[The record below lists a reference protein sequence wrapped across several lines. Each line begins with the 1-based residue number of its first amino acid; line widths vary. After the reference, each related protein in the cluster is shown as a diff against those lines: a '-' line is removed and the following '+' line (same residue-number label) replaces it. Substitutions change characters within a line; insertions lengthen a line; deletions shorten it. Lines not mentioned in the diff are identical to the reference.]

1 MYQKTY
7 ILDEGLTPEEMS
19 RQIAIDS
26 HYQNCCACL
35 MQVYEPT
42 CNRDF
47 ILDRMRLQRDNLP
60 RANIVGMT
68 TLGPIS
74 PETEVPHDP
83 MITMLYFEESGFDT
97 YFFDCHDMDP
107 RDAGRQLCKAI
118 AETAYVRGV
127 LLLTSYAMLSPTPVI
142 EELEAA
148 HPDISVFGAQAGT
161 EILGND
167 QSMVFTSDQICD
179 KGILA
184 VVFYGENLHI
194 STDYNLGWRPIGKE
208 MTITEMGENGYV
220 ATIDNESAVDVYRKY
235 LDVEPD
241 SNFYANVCAFPLLTY
256 SGNRL
261 IARVPTRYSPDGGMQ
276 FPAMLSE
283 GSKVRLSFT
292 KPEHLLNNTLAS
304 ANKMAEF
311 APQAIMLF
319 ACVNRRVY
327 MGNERANREF
337 VYYQQICPNL
347 SFAYG
352 FGEILRTPKGGE
364 LLNSTIVAV
373 GFREGD
379 VPQDYVVK
387 MIVDA
392 EQMREHTT
400 YKLLSDRL
408 ATFLEATTNELE
420 ATIAEL
426 ESLAQHDQLT
436 GIYNRRRM
444 DEIITQR
451 LTKGRRRSDQG
462 LALLMYDIDHFKR
475 INDTFGHE
483 VGDMALIELTQCVQ
497 SVIRADDALGR
508 WGGEE
513 FLVLASNMTLEQ
525 ATDLAERIR
534 KRVAIT
540 PFTEV
545 GSMTI
550 SIGVTC
556 AREDDSV
563 ASLFARVDDALYD
576 AKNSGRNCVVAFG

>member
-7 ILDEGLTPEEMS
+7 ILDENLTPEEMN
-19 RQIAIDS
+19 RWIAADP
-26 HYQNCCACL
+26 HYQECSACL

-42 CNRDF
+42 CDRDF
-47 ILDRMRLQRDNLP
+47 ILPRMKLQRDTLP
-60 RANIVGMT
+60 KANIVGMT

-83 MITMLYFEESGFDT
+83 MIAMLYFEESGFDT
-97 YFFDCHDMDP
+97 YFYDCHDMDP
-107 RDAGRQLCKAI
+107 RTAGRQLCKAI
-118 AETAYVRGV
+118 AETEHVRGV
-127 LLLTSYAMLSPTPVI
+127 LLLTACAMLSPTPVV

-148 HPDISVFGAQAGT
+148 HPGISVFGAQAGT
-161 EILGND
+161 EVLGND

-208 MTITEMGENGYV
+208 MTVTEMNDDGYV
-220 ATIDNESAVDVYRKY
+220 VTIDNEPAISVYQTY

-241 SNFYANVCAFPLLTY
+241 SNFYANVCAFPLVTY

-261 IARVPTRYSPDGGMQ
+261 IARVPTRYSPEGGLQ
-276 FPAMLSE
+276 FPAMLSK

-292 KPEHLLNNTLAS
+292 KPEYLLSNTLAS

-327 MGNERANREF
+327 MGNERADREF
-337 VYYQQICPNL
+337 VYYRHICPSL

-373 GFREGD
+373 AFREND
-379 VPQDYVVK
+379 VPEDYTVK
-387 MIVDA
+387 TIVDV
-392 EQMREHTT
+392 EQLNERTT

-451 LTKGRRRSDQG
+451 LTKGRRRGDQG

-475 INDTFGHE
+475 INDTYGHE
-483 VGDMALIELTQCVQ
+483 VGDMALTELTQCVQ
-497 SVIRADDALGR
+497 SVVRADDAVGR

-513 FLVLASNMTLEQ
+513 FLVLVNNMTLEQ

-540 PFTEV
+540 PFTQIGE
-545 GSMTI
+545 MTI
-550 SIGVTC
+550 SVGVTS
-556 AREDDSV
+556 AREGDS
-563 ASLFARVDDALYD
+563 AATLFARVDDALYK
-576 AKNSGRNCVVAFG
+576 AKNSGRNCVVAYS

>member
-1 MYQKTY
+1 MSERIREDASCALVYNAAR
-7 ILDEGLTPEEMS
+7 GLCGGWEHHVPKDLHS
-19 RQIAIDS
+19 RQ
-26 HYQNCCACL
+26 
-35 MQVYEPT
+35 
-42 CNRDF
+42 
-47 ILDRMRLQRDNLP
+47 
-60 RANIVGMT
+60 
-68 TLGPIS
+68 
-74 PETEVPHDP
+74 
-83 MITMLYFEESGFDT
+83 
-97 YFFDCHDMDP
+97 
-107 RDAGRQLCKAI
+107 
-118 AETAYVRGV
+118 
-127 LLLTSYAMLSPTPVI
+127 
-142 EELEAA
+142 
-148 HPDISVFGAQAGT
+148 
-161 EILGND
+161 
-167 QSMVFTSDQICD
+167 
-179 KGILA
+179 
-184 VVFYGENLHI
+184 
-194 STDYNLGWRPIGKE
+194 
-208 MTITEMGENGYV
+208 
-220 ATIDNESAVDVYRKY
+220 
-235 LDVEPD
+235 EPD

-426 ESLAQHDQLT
+426 ESLAQYDQLT

-497 SVIRADDALGR
+497 SAIRADDALGR

-534 KRVAIT
+534 KRVAMT
-540 PFTEV
+540 PFTEI

-556 AREDDSV
+556 AREDDSA

>member
-1 MYQKTY
+1 MFQKTY
-7 ILDEGLTPEEMS
+7 ILDENLTPEEMN
-19 RQIAIDS
+19 RMIAADP
-26 HYQNCCACL
+26 HYKSCNACL

-42 CNRDF
+42 CDRDF
-47 ILDRMRLQRDNLP
+47 ILPRMKLQRDTLP
-60 RANIVGMT
+60 KASIVGMT

-83 MITMLYFEESGFDT
+83 MIAMLYFEESNFDT
-97 YFFDCHDMDP
+97 YFFDCHDMDS
-107 RDAGRQLCKAI
+107 REAGRQLCKAI
-118 AETAYVRGV
+118 AETEHVRGV
-127 LLLTSYAMLSPTPVI
+127 LLFTACAMLSPTPVI
-142 EELEAA
+142 EELERA

-161 EILGND
+161 EVLGND

-179 KGILA
+179 MGVLA

-208 MTITEMGENGYV
+208 MTVTEMGDDGYV
-220 ATIDNESAVDVYRKY
+220 MTIDNAPAIDVYRTY

-241 SNFYANVCAFPLLTY
+241 SNFFANVCAFPMLTS
-256 SGNRL
+256 SGSRL
-261 IARVPTRYSPDGGMQ
+261 IARVPTHFSPEGGIQ
-276 FPAMLSE
+276 FPAMLSK

-292 KPEHLLNNTLAS
+292 KPEYLLSNSLAS

-327 MGNERANREF
+327 MGNERADREF
-337 VYYQQICPNL
+337 VYYREICPEL

-379 VPQDYVVK
+379 VPAGYVVK

-392 EQMREHTT
+392 EQQNEHTT

-451 LTKGRRRSDQG
+451 LTQGRRRDDQG
-462 LALLMYDIDHFKR
+462 VALLMYDIDHFKR
-475 INDTFGHE
+475 INDTYGHE
-483 VGDMALIELTQCVQ
+483 VGDIALTELTRCVK
-497 SVIRADDALGR
+497 SVIRDDDAIGR

-513 FLVLASNMTLEQ
+513 FLVLANNTTLVQ

-540 PFTEV
+540 PFTHI
-545 GSMTI
+545 GSMTV
-550 SIGVTC
+550 SVGVTC
-556 AREDDSV
+556 AREGDT
-563 ASLFARVDDALYD
+563 AAALFARVDDALYD
-576 AKNSGRNCVVAFG
+576 AKNNGRNCVVARS